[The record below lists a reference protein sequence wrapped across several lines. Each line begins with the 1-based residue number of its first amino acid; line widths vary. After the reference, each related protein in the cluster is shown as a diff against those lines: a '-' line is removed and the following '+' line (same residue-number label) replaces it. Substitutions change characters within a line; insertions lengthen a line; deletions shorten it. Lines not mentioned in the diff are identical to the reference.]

1 MQDNSKYRYTYID
14 NISGIL
20 ILDMVFIVHVC
31 PNCNIH
37 NNYTYYIWLL
47 FCYFMPWFFF
57 KSGMFYKPNTIPLS
71 NGIKKLVIP
80 YILFSFFGLILHL
93 AFELYVKA
101 TPLSTILINIK
112 EDVIYRGGIDWNLA
126 LWFLISLFAVR
137 IITPILN
144 KILPISLILILSV
157 LISWGAN
164 YLNLTYPVWI
174 GNIALGIM
182 FYTIGY
188 LLRVIQYNKSIFYI
202 SSLLFICGFFLPLVT
217 KFDFRCNQIGVTDN
231 YLVVMLYCTSGIIT
245 INNIAFKFF
254 NKPITI
260 ITNIGKNSI
269 ILYVIHFPII
279 MLCTSIIKT
288 TTITNPYYIFII
300 VSISIIITY
309 SLAIYILQQS
319 DKLGFMIGRKTS

>member
-1 MQDNSKYRYTYID
+1 MQDNSKYRYTYVD

-47 FCYFMPWFFF
+47 FCYFMPWFYF
-57 KSGMFYKPNTIPLS
+57 KSGMFYEPNTIPLS
-71 NGIKKLVIP
+71 NGIRKLIIP
-80 YILFSFFGLILHL
+80 YFLFSIFGLILHL
-93 AFELYVKA
+93 AFELYVKV
-101 TPLSTILINIK
+101 TPLSTILLNIK
-112 EDVIYRGGIDWNLA
+112 EDVIYRGGIGWNLA

-144 KILPISLILILSV
+144 KILPISLILIISV
-157 LISWGAN
+157 FISWGAN
-164 YLNLTYPVWI
+164 FYDLIYPVWI

-182 FYTIGY
+182 FYTMGY
-188 LLRVIQYNKSIFYI
+188 LLRVIQYKKIVFFI
-202 SSLLFICGFFLPLVT
+202 SLILFICGFFLPLIT
-217 KFDFRCNQIGVTDN
+217 KFDFRCNQIGVTDI
-231 YLVVMLYCTSGIIT
+231 YPIVMLYCTSGIIT
-245 INNIAFKFF
+245 INNVAFKFI

-260 ITNIGKNSI
+260 ITTIGKNSI
-269 ILYVIHFPII
+269 ILYVTHFPIL
-279 MLCTSIIKT
+279 MLCISVLKT

-300 VSISIIITY
+300 VSIAIIITY
-309 SLAIYILQQS
+309 CLAVHVLQKS

>member
-1 MQDNSKYRYTYID
+1 M
-14 NISGIL
+14 L

-71 NGIKKLVIP
+71 NGIRKQIIP
-80 YILFSFFGLILHL
+80 YVLFSLFGLILHL
-93 AFELYVKA
+93 AFELYVKV
-101 TPLSTILINIK
+101 TPLSEILLNIK

-126 LWFLISLFAVR
+126 LWFLISLFAVK

-144 KILPISLILILSV
+144 KMLPISLILIISI

-164 YLNLTYPVWI
+164 YYELIYPVWI

-182 FYTIGY
+182 FYTMGY
-188 LLRVIQYNKSIFYI
+188 ILRAIQFKKIVFFI
-202 SSLLFICGFFLPLVT
+202 SLTLFLGGFFLPLVT
-217 KFDFRCNQIGVTDN
+217 KFDFRCNQIGVTDI
-231 YLVVMLYCTSGIIT
+231 YPIVLLYCTSGIIT
-245 INNIAFKFF
+245 INNISLKLI

-260 ITNIGKNSI
+260 ITQIGRNSI

-279 MLCTSIIKT
+279 MLCTNVIKT
-288 TTITNPYYIFII
+288 TSITNPYYIFII

-309 SLAIYILQQS
+309 SFAVHILLQS
-319 DKLGFMIGRKTS
+319 DKIGFMIGRKST